1 MLTLGIETSCDETAA
16 AVVADGR
23 SIRSNVVVSSVPLH
37 APYGGVVPEI
47 ACRYHVEAITRV
59 IREALLRGGCR
70 LQDIELVAVTS
81 GPGLLGA
88 LLVGVS
94 ATKAL
99 ALALRKPCIGVNHLQ
114 AHAEV
119 GVLDGAEEPYVSLIV
134 SGGHTS
140 LVSVRPPDRWQLLGQ
155 TVDDAAGE
163 AFDKV
168 ASLLGL
174 GYPGGPAIQQVAEE
188 GNPSAV
194 AFPRARCRSGS
205 FDFSFS
211 GLKTAVL
218 YYLRSHEP
226 RATSHELQAANNKT
240 AGTSQ
245 FATRGSQ
252 REDCSSRLVS
262 RGSSLDPRFVSD
274 VAASFQ
280 EAVVDVL
287 VRQTMAACY
296 AKRAKRL
303 VLGGGVSANRR
314 LRERMAEACQERGIT
329 LFVPEPS
336 LCVDN
341 GAMVAVLGDRLYR
354 RGWRSD
360 LMLAATPDA
369 LVTAMLAARDAN

>member
-1 MLTLGIETSCDETAA
+1 MSDLKGFVVLTLGIETSCDETAA
-16 AVVADGR
+16 AVVEDGR
-23 SIRSNVVVSSVPLH
+23 VIRSNVVVSSVPLH

-70 LQDIELVAVTS
+70 LRDIELVAVTS
-81 GPGLLGA
+81 GPGLPGA

-119 GVLDGAEEPYVSLIV
+119 GVLDDAEEPYVSLIV

-174 GYPGGPAIQQVAEE
+174 GYPGGPAIQRAAEG

-194 AFPRARCRSGS
+194 AFPRARCRSGL
-205 FDFSFS
+205 FNFSFS
-211 GLKTAVL
+211 GVKTAVL
-218 YYLRSHEP
+218 YYVQNQSSQVAGRRSPKSGRASQVACRTTYDLRP
-226 RATSHELQAANNKT
+226 TT
-240 AGTSQ
+240 ALDTQ
-245 FATRGSQ
+245 FVA
-252 REDCSSRLVS
+252 
-262 RGSSLDPRFVSD
+262 D

-287 VRQTMAACY
+287 VRQTMAACH

-329 LFVPEPS
+329 LFVPEIS

-360 LMLAATPDA
+360 LTLAATPDA
-369 LVTAMLAARDAN
+369 MVTAMLAAHDAN